1 VPVWFVLYL
10 VRRLGAAPPGSSTM
24 FRYIRIAILLTIL
37 VIVAGSQFLT
47 GSRFSS
53 WEKPIWVT
61 IYPVLLDADPGVRRY
76 VDGLKT
82 DSFRD
87 IGEFMKRQASRH
99 GRQLESPV
107 VIQVARPSTD
117 TPPVLPVEDS
127 GLKVAWWSL
136 KMRWWSWRQSGQ
148 DGLAPGDIR
157 MFILYQKGNPG
168 ELLERS
174 VGIKNGSYGLVNAVA
189 SRNKAARNRIIIA
202 HELLHILGATDKYDF
217 SSGQPIAPAGL
228 AYPERQPPYPQNK
241 AEIMGGRIAVSETQW
256 RYPASLS
263 SCVIGGVTARE
274 IGW

>member
-1 VPVWFVLYL
+1 
-10 VRRLGAAPPGSSTM
+10 M

-37 VIVAGSQFLT
+37 VVVAGNQFLT
-47 GSRFSS
+47 GGRFSS
-53 WEKPIWVT
+53 WEKPLWVT

-87 IGEFMKRQASRH
+87 IGDFMKRQASRH

-107 VIQVARPSTD
+107 VIQVARPLTD

-148 DGLAPGDIR
+148 DGLVPGDIR
-157 MFILYQKGNPG
+157 MFILYQKGTPG

-189 SRNKAARNRIIIA
+189 SRNKAARNRIVIA

-217 SSGQPIAPAGL
+217 FSGQPITPAGL
-228 AYPERQPPYPQNK
+228 AYPEKQPLYPQNK
-241 AEIMGGRIAVSETQW
+241 AEIMGGRIAVSATQW
-256 RYPASLS
+256 RHPASLS
-263 SCVIGGVTARE
+263 SCVIGRVTAQE

>member
-1 VPVWFVLYL
+1 
-10 VRRLGAAPPGSSTM
+10 M